1 MFRQQSIIMNISEI
15 SLRRPV
21 LAIVLN
27 IIIIVFGVIGFK
39 FLGVRDYPA
48 IDPPNINV
56 RTSYGGANPDIIETQ
71 ITEPLEKA
79 INGIAGI
86 KNMTSSSNAGSS
98 NINVEF
104 ELGIDLEAAA
114 NDVRDKVSQATRS
127 LPSDLEAPPVVS
139 KADANSDP
147 ILSMTVQSNTRN
159 QLEVSEWA
167 NNLLVERIQTIPG
180 VSAIQIW
187 GEKRYAMRIWFN
199 PEKLAAYSLTAAD
212 VQQALLRENVELP
225 SGKIT
230 GDATELSVRTF
241 GRLNTEEEFNN
252 IVVKNIGGSDIRI
265 SDIGQAV
272 LGPENEESELRES
285 GIPMIALAII
295 PQPGS
300 NYVSISDE
308 FYKRFEQIK
317 KEMPSDITLNV
328 ATDQTRF
335 IKKSISEVE
344 ETLLLSLGLVILII
358 FLFFRD
364 VLIAIRPLIDI
375 PVSLIGA
382 FFIMYICGF
391 TINVLTL
398 LAIVLA
404 TGLVVDD
411 GIVVT
416 ENIYKK
422 MEAGMDKWRA
432 AREGSKE
439 IYFAVI
445 ATSITLAF
453 VFLPI
458 VFLEGFVGRL
468 FREFGIVVAGAVL
481 ISAFVSL
488 TLTPV
493 LNVKMTRKDVHKHSW
508 FYTKTEPFFRG
519 MENGYKSL
527 LTRFMKL
534 RWMAFVIVGVCGFLI
549 YFIGKDMPSEL
560 APMED
565 RSQFR
570 LQVTAPEG
578 TAYDY
583 MDKYI
588 SRLGNFMMD
597 SIPER
602 RIVLTFTAPG
612 FASGATNS
620 GFVRVVLTDPNERG
634 RSQKEIVEMVNRN
647 LPKYNEG
654 RAFALE
660 EQTIAVNRRGGQ
672 PVQFVLQHNDFN
684 KLSQML
690 PRFLEEAQ
698 KNPVLQGVDADLKFN
713 KPELR
718 INVDRLKASQLGV
731 SVQDVSQ
738 TLQLALSNRRLGYF
752 TKEGKQY
759 QVMGQVER
767 INRDDPAD
775 LRNLYVRN
783 NAGQMISL
791 DNMVSFSE
799 ATSPSTIYHFNR
811 FKSATISSGL
821 APGKTVGDGIKA
833 MEAIAEKLLDD
844 SFSTQL
850 TGTARD
856 YKESSG
862 GTNFALFLALGLIFL
877 VLAAQF
883 ESFIDPL
890 IIMVTVPLA
899 IAGALLS
906 LWIFGHTLNIFSQ
919 IGMIMLIGLVTK
931 NGILI
936 VEFAN
941 QNRLKGMGK
950 MEAAIF
956 ASSQR
961 LRPILMTSLA
971 MALGALPIALS
982 LGAAATSRI
991 PLGIVIV
998 GGIIFSLVLTLFV
1011 IPSMYSYLSTK
1022 KVKNELELMEEQEAV
1037 EAQSQRIH

>member
-1 MFRQQSIIMNISEI
+1 MNISEI

-27 IIIIVFGVIGFK
+27 ILIIVFGVIGFN

-56 RTSYGGANPDIIETQ
+56 RTNYGGANPEIIETQ

-86 KNMTSSSNAGSS
+86 KNITSSSSSGSS

-104 ELGIDLEAAA
+104 ELSVDLEAAA
-114 NDVRDKVSQATRS
+114 NDVRDKVSQASRS
-127 LPSDLEAPPVVS
+127 LPNDLEAPPVVS
-139 KADANSDP
+139 KADASSDA
-147 ILSMTVQSNTRN
+147 ILSMTVQSDTRN
-159 QLEVSEWA
+159 QLEISEWA
-167 NNLLVERIQTIPG
+167 NNVLVERIQTIPG

-187 GEKRYAMRIWFN
+187 GEKRYAMRIWFD
-199 PEKLAAYSLTAAD
+199 PQKLTAYSLTPND
-212 VQQALLRENVELP
+212 VQIALNRENVELP
-225 SGKIT
+225 SGKIS
-230 GDATELSVRTF
+230 GNATELIVRTF

-252 IVVKNIGGSDIRI
+252 IIIKNVNGSDISI
-265 SDIGQAV
+265 KDIGYAE
-272 LGPENEESELRES
+272 LGLENEESQLRES

-295 PQPGS
+295 PQPGT
-300 NYVSISDE
+300 NYVAISNE
-308 FYKRFEQIK
+308 FYKRYEQLK
-317 KEMPSDITLNV
+317 KEMPQDVKMDI
-328 ATDQTRF
+328 AMDQTKF
-335 IKKSISEVE
+335 IKRSIAEVE
-344 ETLLLSLGLVILII
+344 ETLIIAVILVILII
-358 FLFFRD
+358 YLFFRD
-364 VLIAIRPLIDI
+364 WLIAIRPLIDI

-382 FFIMYICGF
+382 FFIMYVSGF
-391 TINVLTL
+391 TINVLSL

-445 ATSITLAF
+445 ATSITLAV

-458 VFLEGFVGRL
+458 IFLQGFVGRL

-493 LNVKMTRKDVHKHSW
+493 LNVLLSKKDVHKHSW
-508 FYTKTEPFFRG
+508 FYRKTEPFFRG
-519 MENGYKSL
+519 MENGYTKL
-527 LTRFMKL
+527 LTRFMKI
-534 RWMAFVIVGVCGFLI
+534 RWMAFIIIALCFGAIVIIFRGL
-549 YFIGKDMPSEL
+549 PSEL

-570 LQVTAPEG
+570 LQVSAPEG

-583 MDKYI
+583 MDRYVDKL
-588 SRLGNFMMD
+588 SNFMLD
-597 SIPER
+597 SVPER
-602 RIVLTFTAPG
+602 KTVLSLTAPG
-612 FASGATNS
+612 FAGGATNS
-620 GFVRVVLTDPNERG
+620 GFVNVMLVDPPERV
-634 RSQKEIVEMVNRN
+634 RSQKQIVEMVNRN
-647 LPKYNEG
+647 LPKFNEG
-654 RAFALE
+654 RAFAIE
-660 EQTIAVNRRGGQ
+660 QQTISVSRRGGQ
-672 PVQFVLQHNDFN
+672 PVQFVLQNNNFE
-684 KLSQML
+684 KLTEFL

-698 KNPVLQGVDADLKFN
+698 KHPALQGVDADLKFN

-718 INVDRLKASQLGV
+718 INVDRLKASELGV
-731 SVQDVSQ
+731 SVEDVSQ

-759 QVMGQVER
+759 QVMGKVR
-767 INRDDPAD
+767 RSDRDDPTD
-775 LRNLYVRN
+775 LKGLYVRN
-783 NAGQMISL
+783 AAGEMISL
-791 DNMVSFSE
+791 DNLVSFEE
-799 ATSPSTIYHFNR
+799 ATTPSTIYHFNR
-811 FKSATISSGL
+811 YKSATISSGL
-821 APGKTVGDGIKA
+821 APGKTVGDGIEA
-833 MEAIAEKLLDD
+833 MQEIADKLLDET
-844 SFSTQL
+844 FATQL
-850 TGTARD
+850 SGTSRD
-856 YKESSG
+856 YAESGSN
-862 GTNFALFLALGLIFL
+862 TNFALLLALGLIFL
-877 VLAAQF
+877 ILAAQF
-883 ESFIDPL
+883 ESFVDPL
-890 IIMVTVPLA
+890 IIMFTVPLA
-899 IAGALLS
+899 FAGAMLS
-906 LWIFGHTLNIFSQ
+906 LWIFGQTWNIFSQ
-919 IGMIMLIGLVTK
+919 IGVIMLIGLVTK

-941 QNRLKGMGK
+941 QNRMKGMAK
-950 MEAAIF
+950 MDAAIYS
-956 ASSQR
+956 ASQR

-982 LGAAATSRI
+982 LGAASTSRI

-1011 IPSMYSYLSTK
+1011 IPAMYSYLSSRK
-1022 KVKNELELMEEQEAV
+1022 KKNPLEVIDEED
-1037 EAQSQRIH
+1037 RIAARESVHS